1 MLFIFRTPYMK
12 KISTKYYNMFSFWN
26 FDPLP
31 KTLELE
37 TRFFPLSIIDI
48 FGKLHR
54 FWFCRS
60 LFLCARFVIHSA
72 YDFSYC
78 CSTSFF
84 SPFIFSLNIHQ
95 TQCISDYCKLFI
107 IQNTK
112 YSSFSSLYF
121 LFFICSFHFL
131 DWHDLV
137 RILFSIILLFRFGFS
152 IHTSTFMPHK

>member
-31 KTLELE
+31 KHWNFERVSFPFPSLIFLANCTDFGFAGL
-37 TRFFPLSIIDI
+37 FFFVPV
-48 FGKLHR
+48 
-54 FWFCRS
+54 S
-60 LFLCARFVIHSA
+60 LFIRLMISVAVVQLL
-72 YDFSYC
+72 
-78 CSTSFF
+78 FF
-84 SPFIFSLNIHQ
+84 FPFIFSLNIHQ

-131 DWHDLV
+131 D
-137 RILFSIILLFRFGFS
+137 
-152 IHTSTFMPHK
+152 